1 MATRGWDS
9 LPSELAGRVRTT
21 AQRTSSSPLS
31 PSSPPRRKYRN
42 AVVEINGIRFDSKAE
57 AEYWLKLRD
66 REARG
71 EIHSLQRQVA
81 FALRCPVETAHDL
94 IAVAAHYIADFTY
107 YEGGHRHVVDVK
119 RSATQT
125 AVYRLKRKWLE
136 LQTGIVIEE
145 VAG

>member
-1 MATRGWDS
+1 MATRGWGDE
-9 LPSELAGRVRTT
+9 LPPELAGRVR
-21 AQRTSSSPLS
+21 RPSSTPVSAT
-31 PSSPPRRKYRN
+31 SPPRRKYRN
-42 AVVEINGIRFDSKAE
+42 TRYTTNGVTFDSKAE

-71 EIHSLQRQVA
+71 EIHSLQRQVV

-94 IAVAAHYIADFTY
+94 IAVAAHYVADFTY
-107 YEGGHRHVVDVK
+107 YEGGARHVVDVK
-119 RSATQT
+119 RPATVT